1 MNNILEDVLELKE
14 LILETDEYKNYKSS
28 LNKIESNNKVNTLI
42 KDIVSK
48 QKEITNK
55 EYKKVDTSLLEQ
67 ELDSLY
73 EELNNIKEYSD
84 YIENSILLNNLITNI
99 QNRFEEYF
107 NSLVS

>member
-1 MNNILEDVLELKE
+1 MNSILDDVLELKE
-14 LILETDEYKNYKSS
+14 LIIETDEYKNYKSS
-28 LNKIESNNKVNTLI
+28 LDKIENNNKVNNLI
-42 KDIVSK
+42 KEIVIK

-55 EYKKVDTSLLEQ
+55 EYKKVDTSLLE
-67 ELDSLY
+67 EKLDSLY
-73 EELNNIKEYSD
+73 EELNSIKEYSD

>member
-73 EELNNIKEYSD
+73 EELDNIKEYSD
-84 YIENSILLNNLITNI
+84 YIENSIKLNELITNI
-99 QNRFEEYF
+99 QNKFEKYF
-107 NSLVS
+107 NSLIS

>member
-99 QNRFEEYF
+99 QNKFEKYF
-107 NSLVS
+107 NSLIS

>member
-1 MNNILEDVLELKE
+1 MNNILDDVLELKE
-14 LILETDEYKNYKSS
+14 LILERDEYKNYKSS

-48 QKEITNK
+48 QKEIANK

-84 YIENSILLNNLITNI
+84 YIEDSKKLNELITKVQTKFTN
-99 QNRFEEYF
+99 YF
-107 NSLVS
+107 NSLIS